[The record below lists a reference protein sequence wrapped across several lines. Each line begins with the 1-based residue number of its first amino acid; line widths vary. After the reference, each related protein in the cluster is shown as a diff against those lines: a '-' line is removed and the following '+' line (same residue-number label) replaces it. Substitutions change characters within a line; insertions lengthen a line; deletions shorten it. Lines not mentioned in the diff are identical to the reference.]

1 MAIPILNHLDLR
13 SVSELQNAILH
24 KTTTSSASNVEG
36 KLIYDTSSD
45 TLKFYNGSNWLELG
59 TSGGSV
65 TSVAIAGTDG
75 IDVDSGSPIT
85 GAGTITLGLSNI
97 ANNKLANSTVSYG
110 GVSLALGATDATPAF
125 DLQDATGYPT
135 SSLTGTITNAQLAG
149 SIANAKLANSSVSY
163 GGVSL
168 SLGGSDAT
176 PAFDLADATNYPT
189 SSLSGTITN
198 AQLAGSIANAKLA
211 NSSITVDGSA
221 ISLGGSVTTLQLGT
235 SSSTALAG
243 DTAVDNVSIANLK
256 TKLAGGFASNAVTI
270 GDSSDVVTIGKD
282 LIVTGDLTV
291 SGDTV
296 TANVGTLDVEDKNIT
311 VNKSSGD
318 SSSTADGAGLT
329 IQDAVDASTDATILW
344 DATNDEFDFSHKITV
359 PSVAGSLILDGNTIS
374 GIDDSGE
381 FTNDDNHIM
390 TSAAVEDKILGY
402 GYTTDANVT
411 HRPITAGG
419 NSLANGETLAFT
431 AGSNVTITESG
442 GAVTIASSDTTTN
455 TQLATA
461 AALIDVSAMA
471 GNSTASFTHGLTSKN
486 LIVQL
491 YDTTSGF
498 LVHADVDHTSN
509 TAIAITFA
517 MTGTELVANS
527 IGDIRVVV
535 IDAKNGLVD
544 KTVSYS

>member
-189 SSLSGTITN
+189 SSLSGTCLLYTSPSPRDKR
-198 AQLAGSIANAKLA
+198 QSRMP
-211 NSSITVDGSA
+211 SSA
-221 ISLGGSVTTLQLGT
+221 
-235 SSSTALAG
+235 
-243 DTAVDNVSIANLK
+243 
-256 TKLAGGFASNAVTI
+256 
-270 GDSSDVVTIGKD
+270 
-282 LIVTGDLTV
+282 
-291 SGDTV
+291 
-296 TANVGTLDVEDKNIT
+296 
-311 VNKSSGD
+311 
-318 SSSTADGAGLT
+318 
-329 IQDAVDASTDATILW
+329 
-344 DATNDEFDFSHKITV
+344 
-359 PSVAGSLILDGNTIS
+359 
-374 GIDDSGE
+374 
-381 FTNDDNHIM
+381 
-390 TSAAVEDKILGY
+390 
-402 GYTTDANVT
+402 
-411 HRPITAGG
+411 
-419 NSLANGETLAFT
+419 
-431 AGSNVTITESG
+431 
-442 GAVTIASSDTTTN
+442 
-455 TQLATA
+455 
-461 AALIDVSAMA
+461 
-471 GNSTASFTHGLTSKN
+471 
-486 LIVQL
+486 
-491 YDTTSGF
+491 
-498 LVHADVDHTSN
+498 
-509 TAIAITFA
+509 
-517 MTGTELVANS
+517 
-527 IGDIRVVV
+527 
-535 IDAKNGLVD
+535 
-544 KTVSYS
+544 

>member
-270 GDSSDVVTIGKD
+270 GDSSDVTTTAGN
-282 LIVTGDLTV
+282 LTVTGNLTV
-291 SGDTV
+291 SGDTIS
-296 TANVGTLDVEDKNIT
+296 ANVATLNVEDKNIT
-311 VNKSSGD
+311 LNQSSGD
-318 SSSTADGAGLT
+318 SSSTANGAGLT

>member
-471 GNSTASFTHGLTSKN
+471 SNSTASFTHGLTSKN

>member
-85 GAGTITLGLSNI
+85 GAGTITLGLYNI

>member
-509 TAIAITFA
+509 NAIAVTFA

>member
-1 MAIPILNHLDLR
+1 
-13 SVSELQNAILH
+13 
-24 KTTTSSASNVEG
+24 
-36 KLIYDTSSD
+36 
-45 TLKFYNGSNWLELG
+45 
-59 TSGGSV
+59 
-65 TSVAIAGTDG
+65 
-75 IDVDSGSPIT
+75 
-85 GAGTITLGLSNI
+85 
-97 ANNKLANSTVSYG
+97 
-110 GVSLALGATDATPAF
+110 
-125 DLQDATGYPT
+125 
-135 SSLTGTITNAQLAG
+135 
-149 SIANAKLANSSVSY
+149 
-163 GGVSL
+163 
-168 SLGGSDAT
+168 
-176 PAFDLADATNYPT
+176 
-189 SSLSGTITN
+189 
-198 AQLAGSIANAKLA
+198 
-211 NSSITVDGSA
+211 
-221 ISLGGSVTTLQLGT
+221 
-235 SSSTALAG
+235 
-243 DTAVDNVSIANLK
+243 
-256 TKLAGGFASNAVTI
+256 
-270 GDSSDVVTIGKD
+270 
-282 LIVTGDLTV
+282 
-291 SGDTV
+291 
-296 TANVGTLDVEDKNIT
+296 
-311 VNKSSGD
+311 
-318 SSSTADGAGLT
+318 
-329 IQDAVDASTDATILW
+329 
-344 DATNDEFDFSHKITV
+344 
-359 PSVAGSLILDGNTIS
+359 
-374 GIDDSGE
+374 
-381 FTNDDNHIM
+381 M

>member
-1 MAIPILNHLDLR
+1 M
-13 SVSELQNAILH
+13 
-24 KTTTSSASNVEG
+24 
-36 KLIYDTSSD
+36 
-45 TLKFYNGSNWLELG
+45 
-59 TSGGSV
+59 
-65 TSVAIAGTDG
+65 
-75 IDVDSGSPIT
+75 
-85 GAGTITLGLSNI
+85 
-97 ANNKLANSTVSYG
+97 
-110 GVSLALGATDATPAF
+110 
-125 DLQDATGYPT
+125 
-135 SSLTGTITNAQLAG
+135 
-149 SIANAKLANSSVSY
+149 
-163 GGVSL
+163 
-168 SLGGSDAT
+168 
-176 PAFDLADATNYPT
+176 
-189 SSLSGTITN
+189 SGTITN

-390 TSAAVEDKILGY
+390 TSAAVEDL
-402 GYTTDANVT
+402 
-411 HRPITAGG
+411 
-419 NSLANGETLAFT
+419 SL
-431 AGSNVTITESG
+431 IH
-442 GAVTIASSDTTTN
+442 I
-455 TQLATA
+455 
-461 AALIDVSAMA
+461 
-471 GNSTASFTHGLTSKN
+471 
-486 LIVQL
+486 
-491 YDTTSGF
+491 
-498 LVHADVDHTSN
+498 
-509 TAIAITFA
+509 
-517 MTGTELVANS
+517 
-527 IGDIRVVV
+527 
-535 IDAKNGLVD
+535 
-544 KTVSYS
+544 